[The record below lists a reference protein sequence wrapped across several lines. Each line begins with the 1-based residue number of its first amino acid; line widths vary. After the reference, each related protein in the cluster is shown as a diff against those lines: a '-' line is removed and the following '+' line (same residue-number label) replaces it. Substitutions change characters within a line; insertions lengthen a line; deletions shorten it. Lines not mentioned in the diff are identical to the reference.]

1 MNTTAETTCTMEA
14 LQMSTDRSYGAV
26 MQYGNL
32 VLVSTYRWTKGD
44 GYGND
49 ARVYRLTEQ
58 PIPGFGQD
66 ARGFIEC
73 QLELA
78 AEATETFE
86 DAGHAIAWAINTAN
100 TLEAK

>member
-1 MNTTAETTCTMEA
+1 MNTTAETTCTMEE
-14 LQMSTDRSYGAV
+14 LQMTTDSYGTV

-32 VLVSTYRWTKGD
+32 VLATNYRWTKD
-44 GYGND
+44 SGYGND
-49 ARVYRLTEQ
+49 ARVYRLAEQ

-66 ARGFIEC
+66 ARGFVEC

-86 DAGHAIAWAINTAN
+86 DAGHAIAWAINAAN